1 MTNNAAVF
9 LCDTGQ
15 AAGRIH
21 EGHERDVEAITHAD
35 EAGHL
40 VGGIDIDHACHDG
53 GVLPDDTNAVTA
65 DTCQPYNGI
74 ARPIGLDLKERTLI
88 DDLLDHLMH
97 DIRLGWIDWHHA
109 V

>member
-15 AAGRIH
+15 EAGRIH

-35 EAGHL
+35 EACHL
-40 VGGIDIDHACHDG
+40 VCRVDIDHACHDG
-53 GVLPDDTNAVTA
+53 GFLPYNANTMTA
-65 DTCQPYNGI
+65 NTRQSHNGI

-97 DIRLGWIDWHHA
+97 DIRLGW
-109 V
+109 